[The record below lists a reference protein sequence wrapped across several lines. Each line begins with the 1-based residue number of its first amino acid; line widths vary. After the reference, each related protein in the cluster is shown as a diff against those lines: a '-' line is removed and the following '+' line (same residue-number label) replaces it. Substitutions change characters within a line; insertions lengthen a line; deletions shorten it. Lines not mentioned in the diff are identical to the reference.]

1 MVRIKLG
8 KSLRITFLQLVCNP
22 DFIELSRYVTGSKV
36 DLRRVMELVKKINQ
50 NIESR
55 YLRIVVKKAV
65 PWDSET
71 DYRLILAR
79 STRKLE
85 TKNP

>member
-8 KSLRITFLQLVCNP
+8 KSLRITSLQLVCNP
-22 DFIELSRYVTGSKV
+22 DFIELSRYVTGGKV

-50 NIESR
+50 NVEAQC
-55 YLRIVVKKAV
+55 LCIVVKRAV
-65 PWDSET
+65 PWDSEA
-71 DYRLILAR
+71 DYRLILTK